1 MVTESSRNLEICQKT
16 MCNSI
21 SIIAQ
26 FSVNTILESA
36 ANAVWEI

>member
-1 MVTESSRNLEICQKT
+1 MATEYFLNVEICQKT
-16 MCNSI
+16 MSNVS
-21 SIIAQ
+21 IAQ

>member
-16 MCNSI
+16 MSNI